1 MARLPNSEHSP
12 VLMTKLFPPKK
23 QPDLLE
29 RPRLKGWIAQARD
42 KKLVAV
48 IAPAGYGKSTFLTL
62 MIEEINRATAWVSLE
77 ESDHDPW
84 RFFATLIEAIV
95 LMGTIDM
102 KRTLAVLGFSVEK
115 ELDALLY
122 ALLTDLRE
130 SETPFR
136 LMFDDFHVIQNPQIH
151 QAMATLLVQLPE
163 HGQLVIASRQSLPFS
178 LSRLRAQGLVLL
190 IGIEEL
196 RFTSSE
202 CHDFFYQL
210 VPLPIQTKV
219 VEQIGKLTEGWI
231 LGLKMAAMVLQQEP
245 IVASKWL
252 EFSGRHRLI
261 NDFLYEEVMEALP
274 PELQAF
280 LMDTSILDR
289 INGDLCRAVTGQED
303 AILKWQTIMQMNT
316 FIIALDQ
323 EGEWFRYHHLFS
335 SFLRQRLEQM
345 DRDRERQLHLRAA
358 HWYEKHGDIHNAI
371 EHGLIAQ
378 EDHLVLALLEKNST
392 QLLRQGEYDT
402 LLSWFTR
409 LSQDHIDEHVMA
421 SILYGWVL
429 TMFNRFEPAL
439 QVMAKLEQTV
449 QQIPPSAQRDEFLVE
464 MYVLRGYIAV
474 MQRHTSVAIENFTQS
489 VQLSPKFSR
498 FFRYG
503 LQFNRGEPSVLS
515 SRIGMRGYLLS
526 AHELYT
532 KLRVLWKYSG
542 LAILGYGSI
551 ILGELHYE
559 WNELAEL
566 EYFIPRGIEL
576 GKRAQDPGVLVPI
589 YLLYAKVLWVSGRH
603 EAMWR
608 NFDEIEKWLRHEG
621 FDGHWLD
628 ILKAFQV
635 RMWMEEEQQEAVY
648 AYHEANVDKQNETVA
663 AVGDF
668 RMITLARVFIFMK
681 KWKNASSLLAKIMHY
696 AETQDQLMI
705 KIEVGLLQAITYHH
719 LQKEEEVRAILIQTL
734 RWGSKESYLRTFLDQ
749 GEALFTLLRPLLKQ
763 QKGLS
768 QEELAYGNDILAKYE
783 EQRRSNPA
791 KKEAQR
797 PLVSTSTGTSLQSEV
812 KVGTTSKVVN
822 GEEPEPLTKR
832 DLEILDGLSIGMSNA
847 DLASLLGL
855 SIGTIKVYVHHL
867 YGKLGV
873 TSRAQAVLKARE
885 QNLLQ

>member
-1 MARLPNSEHSP
+1 MAGLQHSEQSS

-23 QPDLLE
+23 QHDLLE
-29 RPRLKGWIAQARD
+29 RPRLKSWIAQARD
-42 KKLVAV
+42 KRLVAV
-48 IAPAGYGKSTFLTL
+48 TAPAGYGKSTFLTL
-62 MIEEINRATAWVSLE
+62 MIEEINRPTAWVSLE

-130 SETPFR
+130 SEASFR

-178 LSRLRAQGLVLL
+178 LSRLRAQGSVLV
-190 IGIEEL
+190 IGMEEL

-210 VPLPIQTKV
+210 VPLPMQTKV

-378 EDHLVLALLEKNST
+378 EDRNS
-392 QLLRQGEYDT
+392 
-402 LLSWFTR
+402 S
-409 LSQDHIDEHVMA
+409 M
-421 SILYGWVL
+421 
-429 TMFNRFEPAL
+429 P
-439 QVMAKLEQTV
+439 
-449 QQIPPSAQRDEFLVE
+449 
-464 MYVLRGYIAV
+464 
-474 MQRHTSVAIENFTQS
+474 
-489 VQLSPKFSR
+489 
-498 FFRYG
+498 
-503 LQFNRGEPSVLS
+503 
-515 SRIGMRGYLLS
+515 MRS
-526 AHELYT
+526 T
-532 KLRVLWKYSG
+532 
-542 LAILGYGSI
+542 
-551 ILGELHYE
+551 
-559 WNELAEL
+559 
-566 EYFIPRGIEL
+566 
-576 GKRAQDPGVLVPI
+576 
-589 YLLYAKVLWVSGRH
+589 
-603 EAMWR
+603 
-608 NFDEIEKWLRHEG
+608 
-621 FDGHWLD
+621 
-628 ILKAFQV
+628 
-635 RMWMEEEQQEAVY
+635 
-648 AYHEANVDKQNETVA
+648 
-663 AVGDF
+663 
-668 RMITLARVFIFMK
+668 
-681 KWKNASSLLAKIMHY
+681 
-696 AETQDQLMI
+696 
-705 KIEVGLLQAITYHH
+705 
-719 LQKEEEVRAILIQTL
+719 
-734 RWGSKESYLRTFLDQ
+734 
-749 GEALFTLLRPLLKQ
+749 
-763 QKGLS
+763 
-768 QEELAYGNDILAKYE
+768 
-783 EQRRSNPA
+783 NP
-791 KKEAQR
+791 
-797 PLVSTSTGTSLQSEV
+797 
-812 KVGTTSKVVN
+812 
-822 GEEPEPLTKR
+822 
-832 DLEILDGLSIGMSNA
+832 
-847 DLASLLGL
+847 
-855 SIGTIKVYVHHL
+855 
-867 YGKLGV
+867 
-873 TSRAQAVLKARE
+873 
-885 QNLLQ
+885 